1 MNKKL
6 YLGIL
11 IASVF
16 MVSCSKETE
25 TFETDIPSDYF
36 SFQKGKYIIYD
47 LDSTLFVN
55 FGQKDT
61 VVSYEAKDVV
71 DEEVTDNTQ
80 RKAWRILRYLRPA
93 GSTNEA
99 DWKPNMTYLAIPNQN
114 SVEIIENN
122 LRYQKLI
129 GPVKEGFSFKAN
141 TFLPS
146 KPFESIYSFS
156 VDEDI
161 QSWESTYENVGVP
174 EILNGLSF
182 DETVFIRQVEDS
194 VNVPIEISDSYAY
207 KILWNEQYAKG
218 IGMISKNV
226 EMWEYQPPTSGQPG
240 FRTGFGLSM
249 RIKSHN

>member
-1 MNKKL
+1 
-6 YLGIL
+6 
-11 IASVF
+11 

-25 TFETDIPSDYF
+25 TLQAEKPTDYF
-36 SFQKGKYIIYD
+36 NFQKGRYIIYD

-61 VVSYEAKDVV
+61 VVRYEAKDVV
-71 DEEVTDNTQ
+71 DEQITDNTQ
-80 RKAWRILRYLRPA
+80 RQGWRIIRYLRPA

-99 DWKPNMTYLAIPNQN
+99 DWKPNLTYFAVPTNN

-129 GPVKEGFSFKAN
+129 GPVKEGFIFKAN
-141 TFLPS
+141 TYLPS

-161 QSWESTYENVGVP
+161 QSWESMYENVG
-174 EILNGLSF
+174 LSDSYNGLEF
-182 DETVFIRQVEDS
+182 DHTITIRQVEDS
-194 VNVPIEISDSYAY
+194 VNVPVEVPDSYAY
-207 KILWNEQYAKG
+207 KILWNEQYALG

-240 FRTGFGLSM
+240 FRTGFGVKM
-249 RIKSHN
+249 RIKNHN